1 MEKTYRALPDRK
13 KKKFVDI
20 WTKKKLKENS
30 LLNQLFRNIKTP
42 NYVPQI

>member
-20 WTKKKLKENS
+20 WTKKKAERKFSSQSAISKHKN
-30 LLNQLFRNIKTP
+30 P
-42 NYVPQI
+42 